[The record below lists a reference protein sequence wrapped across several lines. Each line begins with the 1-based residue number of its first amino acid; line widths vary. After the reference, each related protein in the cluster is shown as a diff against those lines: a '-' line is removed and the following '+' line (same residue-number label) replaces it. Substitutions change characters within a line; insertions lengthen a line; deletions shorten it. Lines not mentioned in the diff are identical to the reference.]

1 MTIDCKDLIRY
12 AVKAPSGHNTQPWK
26 FDVSEDQ
33 ISILPDFSVSLP
45 VVDPHDR
52 ELYISQGCALENL
65 LIAARHFGY
74 QAQINEYGEKGVT
87 VSLSQ
92 GESMSDDDLFAQIE
106 RRQCNRGMYDG
117 SLLPDTALDTLHSM
131 PKEKNVGLRLYGVQT
146 EMGQALTSYIRRGN
160 EIQMN
165 DHLFKDEL
173 MSWIRVNSGQ
183 VQSAGDG
190 LSYKALGNP
199 PLPSVL
205 ARPVVQLCLS
215 ASAQNKSDM
224 KKVGSSSHYVL
235 FTTRNNTPTEWIA
248 LGQTLQRFLLLS
260 TQQGIASAFMNQ
272 PCEVFSLAE
281 ELRSTLPID
290 NEYPTLILR
299 LGYAKPMPFSPRKK
313 IDSFLV

>member
-12 AVKAPSGHNTQPWK
+12 AVKAPSGHNAQPWK

-45 VVDPHDR
+45 VVDPNDR

-65 LIAARHFGY
+65 LIAARHFGFETRI
-74 QAQINEYGEKGVT
+74 AEYGEKEVT

-92 GESMSDDDLFAQIE
+92 GESMSDDDLFAQIQQ
-106 RRQCNRGMYDG
+106 RQCNRGMYDG
-117 SLLPDTALDTLHSM
+117 SLIPDTALDTLHSM
-131 PKEKNVGLRLYGVQT
+131 PKEKNVGLRLYGIQT
-146 EMGQALTSYIRRGN
+146 EIGQALTSYIRRGN

-165 DHLFKDEL
+165 DHSFKDEL
-173 MSWIRVNSGQ
+173 MSWIRVNSRQ
-183 VQSAGDG
+183 VQFAGDG

-199 PLPSVL
+199 PLPTVL

-224 KKVGSSSHYVL
+224 KKINSSSHYVL

-272 PCEVFSLAE
+272 PCEVVSLAE

-313 IDSFLV
+313 IDLFLV

>member
-1 MTIDCKDLIRY
+1 MTINCKDLVRY

-26 FDVSEDQ
+26 FAVSKDQ

-45 VVDPHDR
+45 VVDPEHR

-74 QAQINEYGEKGVT
+74 QTRITEYGEKGIT

-92 GESMSDDDLFAQIE
+92 GNPNSNDDLFAHIE
-106 RRQCNRGMYDG
+106 RRQCNRGVYDG
-117 SLLPDTALDTLHSM
+117 SLISDTDLELLQSEV
-131 PKEKNVGLRLYGVQT
+131 KETNVELRLYGVQT
-146 EMGQALTSYIRRGN
+146 EMGKTLTSYVRRGN

-165 DHLFKDEL
+165 DNSFKSEL
-173 MSWIRVNSGQ
+173 ISWIRSNSRQ
-183 VQSAGDG
+183 VQSTGDG

-199 PLPSVL
+199 PLPTLL
-205 ARPVVQLCLS
+205 ARYVVNLFLN
-215 ASAQNKSDM
+215 ASMQNKSDM
-224 KKVGSSSHYVL
+224 KKIYSSSHYAL
-235 FTTRNNTPTEWIA
+235 FTTRYNTPPEWIA

-281 ELRSTLPID
+281 EMRTTLPLD
-290 NEYPTLILR
+290 NQYPTLMLR
-299 LGYAKPMPFSPRKK
+299 LGYAQPMPYSPRKK